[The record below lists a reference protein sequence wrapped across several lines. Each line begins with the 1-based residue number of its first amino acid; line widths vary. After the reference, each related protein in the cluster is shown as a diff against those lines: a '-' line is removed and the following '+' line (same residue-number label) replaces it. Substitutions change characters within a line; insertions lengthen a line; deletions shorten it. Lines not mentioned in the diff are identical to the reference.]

1 MPNSEKTNERAE
13 LKIRL
18 EELHNQLVKS
28 SHVSAAD
35 KDMLGK
41 MVMGVLQLEDVKSEN
56 LTSEEVSAGKV
67 SSGKV
72 SSEQVLSIEVPSI
85 ELQQDRYETA
95 TETINEPGLRDTLE
109 QKSLEYEAQHP
120 KLAFTLRQILDILAR
135 MGI

>member
-1 MPNSEKTNERAE
+1 MPSSKKTNERAE

-41 MVMGVLQLEDVKSEN
+41 MVMGVLQLEDVKFEEV
-56 LTSEEVSAGKV
+56 LSEEVLSEKL
-67 SSGKV
+67 
-72 SSEQVLSIEVPSI
+72 SSEKLSSEKV
-85 ELQQDRYETA
+85 QQDISETV
-95 TETINEPGLRDTLE
+95 TETINAPGLRDTLE

-120 KLAFTLRQILDILAR
+120 KLAFILRQILDILAR

>member
-1 MPNSEKTNERAE
+1 MPNSEQRDQRNE

-28 SHVSAAD
+28 SQVSAVD

-41 MVMGVLQLEDVKSEN
+41 MVVGILQLEDVQRDSFEAVAE
-56 LTSEEVSAGKV
+56 TA
-67 SSGKV
+67 
-72 SSEQVLSIEVPSI
+72 SEQ
-85 ELQQDRYETA
+85 
-95 TETINEPGLRDTLE
+95 GLRDTLE

-120 KLAFTLRQILDILAR
+120 KLAFTLRQILDILSR

>member
-1 MPNSEKTNERAE
+1 MPSSKKTNERAE

-41 MVMGVLQLEDVKSEN
+41 MVMGVLQLEDVKFEEV
-56 LTSEEVSAGKV
+56 LSEEVLSEKL
-67 SSGKV
+67 
-72 SSEQVLSIEVPSI
+72 SSEKV
-85 ELQQDRYETA
+85 QQDISETV
-95 TETINEPGLRDTLE
+95 TETINAPGLRDTLE

-120 KLAFTLRQILDILAR
+120 KLAFILRQILDILAR

>member
-1 MPNSEKTNERAE
+1 MPNSEQRDQRNE

-28 SHVSAAD
+28 SQVSAAD

-41 MVMGVLQLEDVKSEN
+41 MVMGVLQLEKVQG
-56 LTSEEVSAGKV
+56 EEA
-67 SSGKV
+67 
-72 SSEQVLSIEVPSI
+72 QQDIAEVPS
-85 ELQQDRYETA
+85 
-95 TETINEPGLRDTLE
+95 ETIDHHGLRDTLE

-120 KLAFTLRQILDILAR
+120 KLAFALRQILDILTR